1 MHPLDPLRAA
11 AGAWRATYQLRDPEH
26 HLSADSESRA
36 IVTPVLGGRFIRIDY
51 TWSDK
56 GKPQEGSLLAG
67 YEAIT
72 GIVTVAWIDSWHNSD
87 RIMVCTG
94 RAEPDGALN
103 VLGSYGAPP
112 GPDWGWRTQVH
123 AGADRLHI
131 VMFNVHPDGREE
143 LAVNADY
150 VRVSGY

>member
-1 MHPLDPLRAA
+1 MHALDPLCSA
-11 AGAWRATYQLRDPEH
+11 AGTWRATYQLRDPANN
-26 HLSADSESRA
+26 LSSDSESRA
-36 IVTPVLGGRFIRIDY
+36 TVTPILGGRFVRIDY

-94 RAEPDGALN
+94 RVEPDGSLN
-103 VLGSYGAPP
+103 VRGSYSAPP
-112 GPDWGWRTQVH
+112 GPDWGWRTEIR
-123 AGADRLHI
+123 ATAARLQI
-131 VMFNVHPDGREE
+131 VMFNVDPDSRET
-143 LAVNADY
+143 LAVTADY
-150 VRVSGY
+150 ARLS